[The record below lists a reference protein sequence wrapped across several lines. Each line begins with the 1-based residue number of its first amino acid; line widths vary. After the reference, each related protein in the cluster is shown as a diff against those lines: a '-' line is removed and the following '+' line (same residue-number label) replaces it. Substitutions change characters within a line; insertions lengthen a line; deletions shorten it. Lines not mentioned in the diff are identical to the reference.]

1 MPQLSHLT
9 GALIGQKMFQIMS
22 RANELE
28 RLGHNIL
35 HFEIGEPEFRT
46 PTNITDA
53 AVSAIRAG
61 NTRYV
66 NSQGLLE
73 LREEARNT
81 TLRSRGFKPALEQIL
96 VTPGANAQIYLA
108 AACIVNAGDEVIIP
122 DPSFVSYAAI
132 LHALGAVPVAA
143 RLREENNFRMDPEE
157 VATLISPATKMIII
171 NSPSNPTGAVATKK
185 EISDFYKLAERHD
198 LFILSDEI
206 YARMIYEDSDVGFFS
221 PSEHDQCQRHSIIV
235 NGFSKS
241 YAMTGW
247 RLGVTTGPPALI
259 SKMGLLLETIF
270 SCTPPFIQ
278 MAGIEA
284 LSGPQ
289 DEISEMVSQYRKRRD
304 LITDGL
310 NSVNGFRCVRPDGAF
325 YAFPNTKDTGL
336 SSSHLAEVLMNELG
350 IVVSPGNIFGQ
361 HGEGYLRFCYAVPE
375 EQIKAAIERL
385 VGHFN

>member
-108 AACIVNAGDEVIIP
+108 AACILNAGDEVIIP

-132 LHALGAVPVAA
+132 LHASSKRIVKM
-143 RLREENNFRMDPEE
+143 LRK
-157 VATLISPATKMIII
+157 S
-171 NSPSNPTGAVATKK
+171 SKK
-185 EISDFYKLAERHD
+185 
-198 LFILSDEI
+198 
-206 YARMIYEDSDVGFFS
+206 
-221 PSEHDQCQRHSIIV
+221 
-235 NGFSKS
+235 
-241 YAMTGW
+241 T
-247 RLGVTTGPPALI
+247 
-259 SKMGLLLETIF
+259 
-270 SCTPPFIQ
+270 
-278 MAGIEA
+278 
-284 LSGPQ
+284 
-289 DEISEMVSQYRKRRD
+289 
-304 LITDGL
+304 
-310 NSVNGFRCVRPDGAF
+310 
-325 YAFPNTKDTGL
+325 
-336 SSSHLAEVLMNELG
+336 
-350 IVVSPGNIFGQ
+350 
-361 HGEGYLRFCYAVPE
+361 
-375 EQIKAAIERL
+375 
-385 VGHFN
+385 

>member
-46 PTNITDA
+46 PTNISDA

-81 TLRSRGFKPALEQIL
+81 TLRSRGFKPAIEQIL

-108 AACIVNAGDEVIIP
+108 AACILNAGDEVIIP

-157 VATLISPATKMIII
+157 VATLISPSTKMIII
-171 NSPSNPTGAVATKK
+171 NSPSNPTGAVATKE

-221 PSEHDQCQRHSIIV
+221 PSAHDQCQRHSIIV

-304 LITDGL
+304 WITDGL

-375 EQIKAAIERL
+375 ERIKAAIERL
-385 VGHFN
+385 VGYFN